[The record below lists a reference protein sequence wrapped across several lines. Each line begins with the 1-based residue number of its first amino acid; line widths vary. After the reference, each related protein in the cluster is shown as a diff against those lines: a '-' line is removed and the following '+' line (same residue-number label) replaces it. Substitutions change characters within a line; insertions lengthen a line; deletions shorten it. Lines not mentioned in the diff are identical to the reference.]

1 LVTEISWTEMAAETV
16 RAVESFAANETVL
29 ALFAGAVLALH
40 QDTLRASAIDMARAD
55 DSGQVAALDAARS
68 SPLGD
73 YASRLRVTL
82 DALRQIESANRGFL
96 AQAVPAEGDNQ
107 RVAVALARLRLC
119 AARLW
124 LLTLQARA
132 GDQGGAGLRI
142 GVAGLWTRLQTMPRE
157 AIGEGANT
165 FAGTFYN
172 GVRSSPIDLAVWPLN
187 P

>member
-1 LVTEISWTEMAAETV
+1 MAAETV
-16 RAVESFAANETVL
+16 QAVEFFAANETVL

-55 DSGQVAALDAARS
+55 DAGQAAALDAAGT

-73 YASRLRVTL
+73 YADRLRLTM
-82 DALRQIESANRGFL
+82 DALRQIENANRGFL
-96 AQAVPAEGDNQ
+96 AQSVPAGDDNQ

-132 GDQGGAGLRI
+132 GEEGGAGLRI
-142 GVAGLWTRLQTMPRE
+142 GVAGLWTRLQTMSPE
-157 AIGEGANT
+157 VIGEGANA